1 MWGYMSDKGQDQ
13 DVLITCCSI
22 YGKQLLD
29 KLCWTKWCS
38 TTEAFSVVPVE
49 SLKEG
54 SPTILS
60 NNC

>member
-13 DVLITCCSI
+13 DVLITCCSR

-29 KLCWTKWCS
+29 KWCS

-49 SLKEG
+49 CLKEG
-54 SPTILS
+54 SPTILDS
-60 NNC
+60 NC

>member
-13 DVLITCCSI
+13 DVLITCCSR

-29 KLCWTKWCS
+29 KWCS

-49 SLKEG
+49 CLKEG
-54 SPTILS
+54 SPTILD